1 MLTER
6 QKAELDSEILG
17 LVDSRVQA
25 QLRKTINKRFS
36 PGDTEDK
43 PKESKFHVN
52 KDSEYSSTIKFFRDI
67 MSAGTPGGME
77 SDELRSYVKKTSGTM
92 EQGDLSQGGYA
103 LPTEASSRILEKALE
118 LSIIR
123 PRAQAQP
130 MSSSKL
136 EIPADVDSD
145 HSSNYFGGITIYRTG
160 ETAQTSATNP
170 TIGKVKLQLHKLM
183 GLCHVTDELLEDS
196 PALESWLI
204 RKFAQAIA
212 FQEDYDFLNGTGV
225 NQALGM
231 LNAANPSLITV
242 DAETGQGASTIVF
255 ENIINMYARLWPQ
268 GQSNSIFIANIG
280 CFKQL
285 AKMAVAVG
293 TGGVPVYLPG
303 NQVSG
308 RPYREL
314 MGSPIFY
321 TEKTQALGTAG
332 DIALVDPTQYLV
344 GSRDGGEPKVAS
356 SIHLKFDYDMTSFRF
371 TLRYD
376 GQPSWLST
384 LTPKLGSDTLSPF
397 VILSGSRN

>member
-1 MLTER
+1 MLT
-6 QKAELDSEILG
+6 QKQKDELDSDIQG
-17 LVDSRVQA
+17 IVDARVQA
-25 QLRKTINKRFS
+25 QLRKTINKRFT

-43 PKESKFHVN
+43 PTKERKFMN
-52 KDSEYSSTIKFFRDI
+52 STGEYSSITKFLHDVR
-67 MSAGTPGGME
+67 SAGTPGGVE
-77 SDELRSYVKKTSGTM
+77 SEELRSYTLATQKDMSEGSLSG
-92 EQGDLSQGGYA
+92 GGYA
-103 LPTEASSRILEKALE
+103 VPAQAANLILEKALE

-123 PRAQAQP
+123 PRATLQP
-130 MSSSKL
+130 MSTNKL
-136 EIPADVDSD
+136 EIPADVDED
-145 HSSNYFGGITIYRTG
+145 HSSSYSGGITISRTG
-160 ETAQTSATNP
+160 EAAQTSATNP
-170 TIGKVKLQLHKLM
+170 TIGQVKLQLHKLM

-204 RKFAQAIA
+204 RKFSQAIA

-268 GQSNSIFIANIG
+268 GQMNAIFIANIG

-293 TGGVPVYLPG
+293 TGGVPVYLPA
-303 NQVSG
+303 NQVTG
-308 RPYREL
+308 RPYKEL

-332 DIALVDPTQYLV
+332 DIALVDPSQYLI
-344 GSRDGGEPKVAS
+344 GSRETKVAS

-371 TLRYD
+371 VCRYD
-376 GQPSWLST
+376 GTPSWLST
-384 LTPKLGSDTLSPF
+384 LTPKLGSESLSPF
-397 VILSGSRN
+397 VILSGSRT